1 MMPRAAIPLFV
12 LALSAVLTLTGVR
25 AADRHSPVLVEL
37 FTSQGCSDCPP
48 ADQILTDLSRRS
60 DVVALTF
67 PITYWDMLGWSDTLA
82 SMSNTQRQKA
92 YADRMRRLANYTP
105 QIIVGGADDVVGN
118 KRERVFN
125 AVARHA
131 VQSDPDGV
139 DLSVSY
145 ADGDLWIEVSELP
158 PASTPATIWVMRILS
173 RAEVSVES
181 GENRGLTLVYTNVVR
196 DIVEAETWDS
206 GSKSVSMS
214 LDLVPG
220 EHDSIAVVVQR
231 EGLGPVLAVTLWA
244 PN

>member
-12 LALSAVLTLTGVR
+12 LALSAVFTLDAGR

-37 FTSQGCSDCPP
+37 FTSQGCSACPP

-60 DVVALTF
+60 DVIALTL
-67 PITYWDMLGWSDTLA
+67 PITYWDMLGWRDTLA

-131 VQSDPDGV
+131 GQPDPGGV
-139 DLSVSY
+139 DLSLSY
-145 ADGDLWIEVSELP
+145 ENGELQIEVSDLP
-158 PASTPATIWVMRILS
+158 SGSAPATIWVMRVLS
-173 RAEVSVES
+173 RAEVPIGS
-181 GENRGLTLVYTNVVR
+181 GENRDMTLVYTNVVR
-196 DIVEAETWDS
+196 DIVEAETWET
-206 GSKSVSMS
+206 GGKSVSMS
-214 LDLVPG
+214 MDLEPG
-220 EHDSIAVVVQR
+220 EHDRIAVVVQR
-231 EGLGPVLAVTLWA
+231 QGHGPVLTVALWS